1 MTPEEKAVADAEM
14 AKSPMPTTEELYAD
28 CMCVSAL
35 RKKRLLQKAS
45 K

>member
-1 MTPEEKAVADAEM
+1 MTPEQKAAADAEM
-14 AKSPMPTTEELYAD
+14 NSSVPKKEDIYAD